1 MSNTNSKTKKA
12 QRTNRTILAIIGVI
26 VLALAGGWLG
36 ASLQGGGG
44 GAAAASGGA
53 SANGAWIEKIKAQGE
68 LRVGIASAPPMT
80 AEQPDGKMGGPN
92 IVPLQ
97 KLADEMGVKFTPVAA
112 EWSKMV
118 SGLQADR
125 FDVAAYL
132 DSTSERSLAIQFTD
146 PVYTYEG
153 VFIVRAD
160 SGLTS
165 VDDIVAS
172 GQPVALASGTS
183 YEPAIEGLGVE
194 LLTTESIPNAVTAMG
209 AGRAVAAFADLPT
222 LADAAQKDPSLKIVV
237 PDPPIFVQDSNYGV
251 NADIDARSLQVLN
264 IAIQTAKNDG
274 SLKRAF
280 EEAGIVEVDTLGDL
294 QMQ

>member
-1 MSNTNSKTKKA
+1 MSTASKTKK
-12 QRTNRTILAIIGVI
+12 TNRTILAVIGVV
-26 VLALAGGWLG
+26 VLALAAGFLG
-36 ASLQGGGG
+36 ASLRGGSS
-44 GAAAASGGA
+44 AAAADSS
-53 SANGAWIEKIKAQGE
+53 SANGAWIEKIKKQGE

-80 AEQPDGKMGGPN
+80 AEQPDGTMGGPN
-92 IVPLQ
+92 VLPLQ
-97 KLADEMGVKFTPVAA
+97 KLAEQMGVKFTPVAA

-146 PVYTYEG
+146 AVYTYEG
-153 VFIVRAD
+153 AFLVRAD

-165 VDDIVAS
+165 VDQIIAA
-172 GQPVALASGTS
+172 GAPIALAGGTS
-183 YEPAIEGLGVE
+183 YEPAIEALGAE
-194 LLTTESIPNAVTAMG
+194 LLATESIPNAVTAMN

-237 PDPPIFVQDSNYGV
+237 PDPAIFVQDSNYGV

-264 IAIQTAKNDG
+264 IAIQSAKNDG
-274 SLKRAF
+274 SLARAF
-280 EEAGIVEVDTLGDL
+280 SEAGIVEVETLGDL
-294 QMQ
+294 RMQ

>member
-1 MSNTNSKTKKA
+1 MSTTTSKKTKK
-12 QRTNRTILAIIGVI
+12 TNRTVLSILGVI
-26 VLALAGGWLG
+26 VLAVAAGFLG
-36 ASLQGGGG
+36 ATLRGGTS
-44 GAAAASGGA
+44 ATASEA
-53 SANGAWIEKIKAQGE
+53 SSTNGAWIEKIKSQGE

-80 AEQPDGKMGGPN
+80 AEQPDGTMGGPN
-92 IVPLQ
+92 VLPLQ
-97 KLADEMGVKFTPVAA
+97 KLAEELGVEFTPVAA

-153 VFIVRAD
+153 AFLVQGD
-160 SGLTS
+160 SGLRS
-165 VDDIVAS
+165 VDDILAT

-183 YEPAIEGLGVE
+183 YEPAIEALGAE
-194 LLTTESIPNAVTAMG
+194 LMTTESIPNAVTAMG

-237 PDPPIFVQDSNYGV
+237 PEPSVYLQDSNYGV

-264 IAIQTAKNDG
+264 IAIQSAKNDG
-274 SLKRAF
+274 SLARAF
-280 EEAGIVEVDTLGDL
+280 EEAGIIEVETLGDL
-294 QMQ
+294 RMQ

>member
-1 MSNTNSKTKKA
+1 MSNSTSKKSKK
-12 QRTNRTILAIIGVI
+12 TNRTILAVLGVI
-26 VLALAGGWLG
+26 VLALAAGFLGSALRGGSSAT
-36 ASLQGGGG
+36 ASE
-44 GAAAASGGA
+44 AS
-53 SANGAWIEKIKAQGE
+53 SANGAWIEKIQAQGE

-80 AEQPDGKMGGPN
+80 AEQPDGTMGGPN
-92 IVPLQ
+92 VLPLQ
-97 KLADEMGVKFTPVAA
+97 KLAEQMGVKFTPVAA

-153 VFIVRAD
+153 AFLVRAD

-165 VDDIVAS
+165 VDEIVAS
-172 GQPVALASGTS
+172 GQPIGLASGTS
-183 YEPAIEGLGVE
+183 YEPAIEALGSE
-194 LLTTESIPNAVTAMG
+194 LMTTESIPNAVTAMA
-209 AGRAVAAFADLPT
+209 AGRAVAVFADLPT

-237 PDPPIFVQDSNYGV
+237 PEPAIFVQDSNYGV

-264 IAIQTAKNDG
+264 IAIQSAKNDG
-274 SLKRAF
+274 SLARAF
-280 EEAGIVEVDTLGDL
+280 EEAGIIEVETLGDL
-294 QMQ
+294 RMQ

>member
-1 MSNTNSKTKKA
+1 MSTSTSKKSKK
-12 QRTNRTILAIIGVI
+12 TNRTILAVIGVI
-26 VLALAGGWLG
+26 VLALAAGFLG
-36 ASLQGGGG
+36 ATLRGGTSS
-44 GAAAASGGA
+44 ATASET
-53 SANGAWIEKIKAQGE
+53 SANGAWIEKIQAQGE

-80 AEQPDGKMGGPN
+80 AEQPDGTMGGPN
-92 IVPLQ
+92 VLPLQ
-97 KLADEMGVKFTPVAA
+97 KLAEQLGVKFTPVAA

-153 VFIVRAD
+153 AFLVRAD

-172 GQPVALASGTS
+172 GQPIALASGTS
-183 YEPAIEGLGVE
+183 YEPAIEALGSE
-194 LLTTESIPNAVTAMG
+194 IMATESIPNAVTAMG

-222 LADAAQKDPSLKIVV
+222 LADAAQKDPALKIVV
-237 PDPPIFVQDSNYGV
+237 PDPAIFVQDSNYGV
-251 NADIDARSLQVLN
+251 NADIDARSLQILN
-264 IAIQTAKNDG
+264 IAIQSAKNDG
-274 SLKRAF
+274 SLARAF

-294 QMQ
+294 RMQ

>member
-1 MSNTNSKTKKA
+1 MSTTTSKKTKK
-12 QRTNRTILAIIGVI
+12 TNRTILAVLGVI
-26 VLALAGGWLG
+26 VLGLAAGFLGSALRGGSSAATASEAG
-36 ASLQGGGG
+36 
-44 GAAAASGGA
+44 
-53 SANGAWIEKIKAQGE
+53 SANGAWIEKIQSQGE

-80 AEQPDGKMGGPN
+80 AEQPDGTMGGPN
-92 IVPLQ
+92 VLPLE
-97 KLADEMGVKFTPVAA
+97 KLAEQLGVKFTPVAA

-153 VFIVRAD
+153 AFLVRAD

-165 VDDIVAS
+165 VDDILAT
-172 GQPVALASGTS
+172 GQPIGLAGGTS
-183 YEPAIEGLGVE
+183 YEPAIAALGSE
-194 LLTTESIPNAVTAMG
+194 LMTTESIPNAVTAMN
-209 AGRAVAAFADLPT
+209 AGRAVATFADLPT

-237 PDPPIFVQDSNYGV
+237 PEPAIFVQDSNYGV

-264 IAIQTAKNDG
+264 IAIQSAKNDG
-274 SLKRAF
+274 SLARAF
-280 EEAGIVEVDTLGDL
+280 AEAGIVEVETLGDL
-294 QMQ
+294 RMQ